1 MFNIALSVKKF
12 EKGEAQWRKYK
23 SLSCFFAVFSTVFAK
38 KIVMNRSARTRIICI
53 KGKRG
58 KENGT

>member
-23 SLSCFFAVFSTVFAK
+23 SLSCFFAVFSTIFAK
-38 KIVMNRSARTRIICI
+38 KSL
-53 KGKRG
+53 
-58 KENGT
+58 